1 MKKLLIVYFLLL
13 FGSTSFSQYSIRT
26 GLGIEL
32 KNTSSFYD
40 YINQNFA
47 PANGQ
52 LKNFNTTVNFSAE
65 IDRTINDNF
74 DVGVEMAYGLYSFN
88 YQYNLGL
95 YKISTNN
102 FMPSLLAYYVLSG
115 KGYNFKFGGGAG
127 LRFIN
132 VDELLPGT
140 PTATTYSS
148 TGVGFIIRG
157 MGNTQVGK
165 NLYANITADLRF
177 DLNNDVSNGGKK
189 LFNPALNKNVKFNS
203 FSAGLTLGIT
213 YLF

>member
-13 FGSTSFSQYSIRT
+13 FGSTSFSQYSLRA
-26 GLGIEL
+26 GLGIEF

-52 LKNFNTTVNFSAE
+52 LKNFNSVVNFSAE
-65 IDRTINDNF
+65 IDKSITDNF
-74 DVGVEMAYGLYSFN
+74 DVGIEMAYDLYSYN
-88 YQYNLGL
+88 YQFNLGL
-95 YKISTNN
+95 YNVSTNN
-102 FMPSLLAYYVLSG
+102 FMPSLLAYYVLNG

-132 VDELLPGT
+132 VDEQLPGT
-140 PTATTYSS
+140 PTATAYNS
-148 TGVGFIIRG
+148 TGIGFIIRG
-157 MGNTQVGK
+157 MGNTQIAE
-165 NLYANITADLRF
+165 NLYANITADLRY
-177 DLNNDVSNGGKK
+177 DLNGDVSNGNRN
-189 LFNPALNKNVKFNS
+189 LFNPGMNKNVKFNS
-203 FSAGLTLGIT
+203 FSAGITLGIT